1 MLPAAALLLLQAP
14 PAPAQPAP
22 DPVPP
27 ARLEVTSPFPVR
39 LGSVGPREVREAEF
53 VLRSLADHPFR
64 LRVLDLSPGATV
76 DPAQVAE
83 PLAPGASRRLRVRV
97 DPAGLVGP
105 ARGAV
110 RLGTDDPAQP
120 AYILRWDL
128 EVRPEVAVD
137 SPRRSLGEVAFH
149 ESPEARF
156 RFTREGGAPLRV
168 ALAAP
173 PPPYL
178 EAALEPSEGAVELRL
193 TLRPARLEPG
203 VWSGLDVLQVTTN
216 GPQAAFTLTLDWR
229 MTAPVL
235 PTPTRLV
242 YTDPAA
248 SEQSLTLRA
257 RDGRPFRVRQARIL
271 GAGFEVLDPPAEAA
285 AEHTLRVR
293 RTTGAAAL
301 LELSF
306 DGKAAPLRIPL
317 RHLDPSA
324 RPPGPRSDP
333 RP

>member
-1 MLPAAALLLLQAP
+1 MLSAAALLLLQAP
-14 PAPAQPAP
+14 PALAQPAP

-27 ARLEVTSPFPVR
+27 ARLEVTSPFPAH
-39 LGSVGPREVREAEF
+39 LGSVGPREVREAGF

-83 PLAPGASRRLRVRV
+83 PLAPGASRHLRVRV
-97 DPAGLVGP
+97 DPTGLVGP

-137 SPRRSLGEVAFH
+137 TLRRSLGEVAFH

-168 ALAAP
+168 TLATP
-173 PPPYL
+173 VPPYL
-178 EAALEPSEGAVELRL
+178 EADLVPSEGAVDLRL

-235 PTPTRLV
+235 PAPTRLV
-242 YTDPAA
+242 YTEPST
-248 SEQSLTLRA
+248 SELALTLTA
-257 RDGRPFRVRQARIL
+257 RDGRPFRVLQARVL
-271 GAGFEVLDPPAEAA
+271 GDGFQVLDAPAEASA
-285 AEHTLRVR
+285 VHTLRVR
-293 RTTGAAAL
+293 RTHGGTAL
-301 LELSF
+301 LEVVS
-306 DGKAAPLRIPL
+306 DGSPAPLRIPL
-317 RHLDPSA
+317 RHLDPAA
-324 RPPGPRSDP
+324 RPPAPRSDS